1 MEKLKPSDL
10 NWLQL
15 IAKFIVIN
23 KNELERRR
31 RRKEGKN
38 ARNFYVVKGFY
49 KSFITLNFILNL
61 KIE

>member
-1 MEKLKPSDL
+1 MQS
-10 NWLQL
+10 

-49 KSFITLNFILNL
+49 KSFITLNFILNF